1 MLAGLTWP
9 CTLSPGWSV
18 GWDGSSAGAD
28 ASPSEWCLVRAL
40 SRCQAFVSY
49 HVLFPLNKWTLM
61 TLVVELLQYF
71 YAQNWFVIIFKFLCN
86 ILWCMKC
93 VLLYSL
99 DSPSCEFLLIWSC
112 FLRGFNREFT
122 RGTAKDCASWIRVAL
137 QQWLAHLIHF
147 CWGGSATDSTSQL
160 LHESRALCNNM
171 DKARVLLTLGALL
184 RNLPRLEGCTQLVHP
199 GVHPVGK
206 VEPFELDEHQET
218 SLRSSDPWCSGLDG
232 VRSRYLPAE
241 WT

>member
-1 MLAGLTWP
+1 MNIRTYSSLFSAKETPQPYSLACLVKWTKVYLLMGKPCWVLAYSALLVALFSGEAFEEMLTGLTWP

-18 GWDGSSAGAD
+18 GWDESSAGAD

-40 SRCQAFVSY
+40 SRRQSFVSY
-49 HVLFPLNKWTLM
+49 RVLFLLNKWTLM

-71 YAQNWFVIIFKFLCN
+71 YAQNWFVIIFKFHYN

-99 DSPSCEFLLIWSC
+99 DLPSCEFLLIWCC
-112 FLRGFNREFT
+112 FLHGFNREFT

-147 CWGGSATDSTSQL
+147 CWGGSAIAGI
-160 LHESRALCNNM
+160 RA
-171 DKARVLLTLGALL
+171 
-184 RNLPRLEGCTQLVHP
+184 
-199 GVHPVGK
+199 
-206 VEPFELDEHQET
+206 
-218 SLRSSDPWCSGLDG
+218 
-232 VRSRYLPAE
+232 
-241 WT
+241 